1 VRGHGFV
8 GGAHV
13 GNGEALGLQGDVV
26 GGRGDG
32 GEERRGAA
40 AAAHFGVASALGAGD
55 DGVDGGGSYE
65 LLVVVFGGLV
75 LLLGCWR
82 VRLVTWF
89 VDLKGFDG
97 CDGFIV
103 VVLDCG
109 LQGLRRG
116 RRCWGCACDF

>member
-1 VRGHGFV
+1 
-8 GGAHV
+8 
-13 GNGEALGLQGDVV
+13 
-26 GGRGDG
+26 
-32 GEERRGAA
+32 
-40 AAAHFGVASALGAGD
+40 
-55 DGVDGGGSYE
+55 

-89 VDLKGFDG
+89 VDLKEFDG